1 MISMKYFPL
10 GLYQNLNS
18 QVESYEENPNPE
30 SLWLPNCLFPSDQE
44 VGLCHSNQT
53 YRPSPP
59 TPHPLT
65 CTTRTPTRCALPN
78 HLLSGFGGCPL
89 PVSHSDLRTC
99 HLSGVQ
105 SQSSYFFPNR
115 SGSRK
120 SSGKGGTVGSE
131 LPRGRPECAAEGR
144 LSQHL
149 RVGPAYSSEAPGIL
163 LLLRCSLPLLTHAH
177 LSHNGL

>member
-18 QVESYEENPNPE
+18 QKLNLMKKTQIQNLCGFPIAY
-30 SLWLPNCLFPSDQE
+30 FPSDQE

-59 TPHPLT
+59 TPHTLT
-65 CTTRTPTRCALPN
+65 CTTRTPTSCALPK

-99 HLSGVQ
+99 LLSSVQ

-115 SGSRK
+115 SGSKK
-120 SSGKGGTVGSE
+120 SSEKGGTAGSE
-131 LPRGRPECAAEGR
+131 VPRGRPECAAEGT
-144 LSQHL
+144 LSHHL
-149 RVGPAYSSEAPGIL
+149 GVGPAYSSEAPGIS
-163 LLLRCSLPLLTHAH
+163 LLLRCSLPSSTD
-177 LSHNGL
+177 SRPP